1 MSFTTF
7 NLINASHKPQP
18 KMYGQAT
25 LYMSAHGCFRLSQ
38 RASAILKLTDKDRIE
53 FLQDD
58 AYPTDWYIQKVDNKF
73 GFPLRSDVK
82 GNLCFITSGIRDMLL
97 KTVIKNALLQFRCV
111 LFDLTPTSD
120 GKLAINTKTYR
131 VSKTRIKNGQ

>member
-25 LYMSAHGCFRLSQ
+25 LYMSARGCFRLSQ

-53 FLQDD
+53 FLQDN

-73 GFPLRSDVK
+73 GFPLRSDSK

-97 KTVIKNALLQFRCV
+97 KTIIKNELLQFRCI
-111 LFDLTPTSD
+111 LFNLTPTSD
-120 GKLAINTKTYR
+120 GKLVINTKTYR

>member
-1 MSFTTF
+1 MSFTAY
-7 NLINASHKPQP
+7 NLTNASHKPQP
-18 KMYGQAT
+18 KRYGQAT
-25 LYMSAHGCFRLSQ
+25 LYMSSHGCFRLSQ

-53 FLQDD
+53 FLQDN

-73 GFPLRSDVK
+73 GFPLRGDRK
-82 GNLCFITSGIRDMLL
+82 GNICFITSGIRDMLL
-97 KTVIKNALLQFRCV
+97 KTIIKNELLQFRCI
-111 LFDLTPTSD
+111 LFSLVPTAD

>member
-7 NLINASHKPQP
+7 NLINASRKPQA
-18 KMYGQAT
+18 KMYGQST
-25 LYMSAHGCFRLSQ
+25 LYMSSHGCFRLSQ

-53 FLQDD
+53 FLQDN

-73 GFPLRSDVK
+73 GFPLKSDKK
-82 GNLCFITSGIRDMLL
+82 GNICFITSGIRDMLL
-97 KTVIKNALLQFRCV
+97 KTVIKNELLQFRCV
-111 LFDLTPTSD
+111 RFNLIPTSD
-120 GKLAINTKTYR
+120 GKLAINTKTYI